1 MGQRTTN
8 KPNSHLIEIQ
18 IITKIDCSWSP
29 QKSGDHEQG
38 CFALYCVSVD
48 YKKLMFAVRCL
59 QKSAGTLILCGS
71 TLSKGAKH
79 IGVLNEAKNL
89 VWQADIMNRGGASDP
104 SLTLR
109 MTKGTVRRTKGT
121 VGRTKGR
128 SGGQRDGQEDK
139 GTVERTKGR
148 EELSFDIVFCAIGFI
163 FRICQPALQIA
174 EYFPFIPIVALPQH
188 RLQFIS
194 CFTEPDM
201 VLPV

>member
-1 MGQRTTN
+1 
-8 KPNSHLIEIQ
+8 
-18 IITKIDCSWSP
+18 
-29 QKSGDHEQG
+29 
-38 CFALYCVSVD
+38 
-48 YKKLMFAVRCL
+48 MFAVRCP

-71 TLSKGAKH
+71 TLPKGAKH
-79 IGVLNEAKNL
+79 IVVLSEAKNL

-109 MTKGTVRRTKGT
+109 MTKNAQDDNEE
-121 VGRTKGR
+121 VG
-128 SGGQRDGQEDK
+128 
-139 GTVERTKGR
+139 RTKGR

-163 FRICQPALQIA
+163 FRICQPALQVA

>member
-1 MGQRTTN
+1 
-8 KPNSHLIEIQ
+8 
-18 IITKIDCSWSP
+18 
-29 QKSGDHEQG
+29 
-38 CFALYCVSVD
+38 
-48 YKKLMFAVRCL
+48 MFAVRCP
-59 QKSAGTLILCGS
+59 QKSAGILILCGS

-79 IGVLNEAKNL
+79 IGVLNEAKNP

-109 MTKGTVRRTKGT
+109 MTKNAQDDKRAAPLRTT
-121 VGRTKGR
+121 EAAAVG
-128 SGGQRDGQEDK
+128 
-139 GTVERTKGR
+139 RTKGR

>member
-8 KPNSHLIEIQ
+8 KPNSYLIEIQ

-29 QKSGDHEQG
+29 LFWGDREQG
-38 CFALYCVSVD
+38 CFALYCTSAD
-48 YKKLMFAVRCL
+48 YKKLMFAVRCPP
-59 QKSAGTLILCGS
+59 KSAGTLILCGS

-109 MTKGTVRRTKGT
+109 MTKG
-121 VGRTKGR
+121 R
-128 SGGQRDGQEDK
+128 SGGQRGAQDDKRDGREDK

>member
-29 QKSGDHEQG
+29 LFWGDREQG

-48 YKKLMFAVRCL
+48 YKKLMFAVRCP

-109 MTKGTVRRTKGT
+109 MTKGTVRRT
-121 VGRTKGR
+121 
-128 SGGQRDGQEDK
+128 K

>member
-1 MGQRTTN
+1 
-8 KPNSHLIEIQ
+8 
-18 IITKIDCSWSP
+18 
-29 QKSGDHEQG
+29 
-38 CFALYCVSVD
+38 
-48 YKKLMFAVRCL
+48 MFAVRCP

-79 IGVLNEAKNL
+79 IVVLSKAKNL

-109 MTKGTVRRTKGT
+109 MTKGTVRRTK
-121 VGRTKGR
+121 RR
-128 SGGQRDGQEDK
+128 SGGQRDGQDDKRDGQEDK

>member
-1 MGQRTTN
+1 
-8 KPNSHLIEIQ
+8 
-18 IITKIDCSWSP
+18 
-29 QKSGDHEQG
+29 
-38 CFALYCVSVD
+38 
-48 YKKLMFAVRCL
+48 MFAVRCP

-79 IGVLNEAKNL
+79 IGVLNEAKNP

-109 MTKGTVRRTKGT
+109 MTKGTVRRTKGRSGGQK
-121 VGRTKGR
+121 GRSGGQKGR

>member
-8 KPNSHLIEIQ
+8 KPNPHLIEIQ

-29 QKSGDHEQG
+29 LFWGDREQG
-38 CFALYCVSVD
+38 CFALYCTSAD
-48 YKKLMFAVRCL
+48 YKKLMFAVRCPP
-59 QKSAGTLILCGS
+59 KSAGTLILCGS

-109 MTKGTVRRTKGT
+109 
-121 VGRTKGR
+121 RTKGR

-139 GTVERTKGR
+139 RDGQEDKGTVGRTKGR